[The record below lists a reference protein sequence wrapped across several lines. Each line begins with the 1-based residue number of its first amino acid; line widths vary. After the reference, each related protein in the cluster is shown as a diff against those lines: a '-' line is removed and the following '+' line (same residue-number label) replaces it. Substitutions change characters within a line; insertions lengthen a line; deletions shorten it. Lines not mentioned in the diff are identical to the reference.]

1 MTRQEANEIFEKIRN
16 KNNFSQEEIDTCLDT
31 QAEKIAQMEKV
42 FDLKEESDYT
52 CLFAVAELMASEG
65 DIQKVKDNL
74 LEENP
79 FEGKNWNSEIRQPDR
94 NDKLLILTA
103 IENNPLFFSMVWN
116 WIQICTVRIS
126 KPSDIQF

>member
-16 KNNFSQEEIDTCLDT
+16 KNNFSLEEIDTCLDT

-65 DIQKVKDNL
+65 DIQKVKNNL

-79 FEGKNWNSEIRQPDR
+79 FEKGNEHIEPRQPDR

-103 IENNPLFFSMVWN
+103 IENNPLFFSMAWN
-116 WIQICTVRIS
+116 WIQICKVRIP
-126 KPSDIQF
+126 KPTDIQF

>member
-16 KNNFSQEEIDTCLDT
+16 KNNFSQEEIDACLDT
-31 QAEKIAQMEKV
+31 QAEKVAQMEKV

-52 CLFAVAELMASEG
+52 CLFAVAELMTSEG

-79 FEGKNWNSEIRQPDR
+79 FEGKNGNSEIRQPDR

-103 IENNPLFFSMVWN
+103 IENNPLFFSMAWN
-116 WIQICTVRIS
+116 WIQICKVRIP
-126 KPSDIQF
+126 KPTDIQF